1 MDKPRLLVVEDEE
14 PIRKQMKWALADD
27 YEVTLAENR
36 ATALERARLDKPPL
50 VLLDLGLPPSP
61 RTAEEG
67 LRCLKDLLRIDPGTK
82 VIVVTGN
89 QAKEN
94 ALKAIE
100 HGAFDYFLKPADFE
114 EVKVVLRRALNIFH
128 LERENV
134 ARAGG
139 DPSAGFG
146 EILGEC
152 AEMQRIFGMIR
163 KVANTDAPVLIEGES
178 GTGKELIARAIHRSA
193 GNPEARPFVAINCG
207 AIPENLLESE
217 LFGHEKGSFTGAD
230 AQKKGKIEYADGG
243 TLFLDE
249 VGELPLLLQ
258 VKLLRFLQERQVE
271 RVGGRG
277 PIKVTARVIAATNRG
292 LKREIAEGRFREDL
306 YYRLGVVN
314 MVAPPLR
321 DRGEDIVVLANH
333 FLKQFLGQYR
343 RAVQGFRADAMV
355 ADALVFLAGQRAG
368 TREQGETGGDHEREE
383 GVDPDGPG
391 SICPDGR
398 EQWQFPER
406 CAKRRRA
413 GTYPQDPGEM
423 RTGTSRRPPRRWGS
437 AGRPCT
443 TCLKSTGYQEVRIKQ
458 RTSVLAWAI

>member
-1 MDKPRLLVVEDEE
+1 MEKPKLLIVEDEDT
-14 PIRKQMKWALADD
+14 IRNQMKWALNSE
-27 YEVTLAENR
+27 YEVIPAENR
-36 ATALERARLDKPPL
+36 ATAVERARLDKPPL

-67 LRCLKDLLRIDPGTK
+67 LRCLKDLLSSDPGTK

-89 QAKEN
+89 QEKGN

-114 EVKVVLRRALNIFH
+114 EVKVVLKRALNIFH

-139 DPSAGFG
+139 ETAAEFG
-146 EILGEC
+146 EIIGEC
-152 AEMQRIFGMIR
+152 PQMRRIFAMIR
-163 KVANTDAPVLIEGES
+163 KVAKTDAPVLIEGES

-193 GNPEARPFVAINCG
+193 GDFEARPFVAINCG

-277 PIKVTARVIAATNRG
+277 PIPVTARVIAATNRE

-314 MVAPPLR
+314 LVAPPLR
-321 DRGEDIVVLANH
+321 DRGDDIVVLANY
-333 FLKQFLGQYR
+333 FLKSFSTQYQKAIR
-343 RAVQGFRADAMV
+343 GFGTDALAAMQSHPWSGNVRELENKVKRAVIMSEKKTLTPADL
-355 ADALVFLAGQRAG
+355 DLAPTGEE
-368 TREQGETGGDHEREE
+368 TR
-383 GVDPDGPG
+383 GV
-391 SICPDGR
+391 S
-398 EQWQFPER
+398 
-406 CAKRRRA
+406 
-413 GTYPQDPGEM
+413 
-423 RTGTSRRPPRRWGS
+423 
-437 AGRPCT
+437 
-443 TCLKSTGYQEVRIKQ
+443 LKEVRSAAEKDHVVK
-458 RTSVLAWAI
+458 VLAKCGWNISKAAQELGISRPTLHDFIKKHDISKG